1 MMENTDINI
10 VPFTTE
16 LAPHFGA
23 LNLAWVSKY
32 FTVEP
37 WDELVLLQPQMYVIN
52 KGGAIYFATIDN
64 EVVGT
69 FALIVTGDKEY
80 ELSKMAVAEQHR
92 GKKIG
97 NVMLAFCLQEAKQLG
112 AEKLIL
118 FSNTVL
124 QPAIHLYKKFGFKE
138 VPLGNS
144 TYVRSDIKM
153 EIDLTTL

>member
-1 MMENTDINI
+1 MDQPNIHI
-10 VPFTTE
+10 VPYTAE
-16 LAPHFGA
+16 LATHFGA
-23 LNLAWVSKY
+23 LNMAWLSKY

-37 WDELVLLQPQMYVIN
+37 WDELVLSQPQNYVID
-52 KGGAIYFATIDN
+52 KGGAIYFAQIED
-64 EVVGT
+64 EIVGT
-69 FALIVTGDKEY
+69 FALIATAEKEY

-97 NVMLAFCLQEAKQLG
+97 NVMLAFCLQEAKRLG
-112 AEKLIL
+112 ADKLIL

-124 QPAIHLYKKFGFKE
+124 EPAIHLYKKFGFKQ

-153 EIDLTTL
+153 EIDLTTI